1 MSRWVG
7 VLTLALTLPVAG
19 SMAAQPADPVRAE
32 IARWL
37 AAVDRN
43 EGSGPFWNQIKPG
56 AQAALRQAMTAA
68 ESGRQAL
75 ALERLAAARA
85 LLSAAAYVTDRPAAV
100 RKSVSAFESE
110 WRRMGA
116 ALGAAL
122 TPPAADAFRTV
133 PSSAARALVEVA
145 ALQVRV
151 NYDASLEYGRATD
164 ADSGLFY
171 LGSAQ
176 AQQEFVSFAGRLP
189 AAAQTAPVLR
199 ALGPDADAL
208 ERRLLSLYQPPASID
223 RHPEFIAA
231 SAALKEARELQAAG
245 LQFGAWFKFLQA
257 TQRTALL
264 QSTAAPAVDALRT
277 RLATADRDVRALPG
291 DHSLV
296 RVFLDR
302 AAVELEQPTPDA
314 AGLSAA
320 AVILDVVLPAY
331 RAALTPAPVVAEAIE
346 PTVTVRLVRWPF
358 T

>member
-1 MSRWVG
+1 M
-7 VLTLALTLPVAG
+7 
-19 SMAAQPADPVRAE
+19 
-32 IARWL
+32 
-37 AAVDRN
+37 
-43 EGSGPFWNQIKPG
+43 
-56 AQAALRQAMTAA
+56 
-68 ESGRQAL
+68 
-75 ALERLAAARA
+75 
-85 LLSAAAYVTDRPAAV
+85 
-100 RKSVSAFESE
+100 
-110 WRRMGA
+110 
-116 ALGAAL
+116 
-122 TPPAADAFRTV
+122 
-133 PSSAARALVEVA
+133 
-145 ALQVRV
+145 
-151 NYDASLEYGRATD
+151 
-164 ADSGLFY
+164 
-171 LGSAQ
+171 
-176 AQQEFVSFAGRLP
+176 
-189 AAAQTAPVLR
+189 LR